1 MEKKL
6 IISILVG
13 ATFVYGGILTL
24 NDDREVGLTL
34 VVVGGLLV
42 AIPLWNWFRYFRSLS
57 ATRNEPPKAGKRKKK
72 SHLKVVRK
80 DEDERPTYH

>member
-1 MEKKL
+1 MQKKL

-13 ATFVYGGILTL
+13 ATFIYGGILTL
-24 NDDREVGLTL
+24 NNDREVGWTM

-42 AIPLWNWFRYFRSLS
+42 AMPLWNSFRYFRNLS
-57 ATRNEPPKAGKRKKK
+57 ATRNEPPKTGRRRRK
-72 SHLKVVRK
+72 SHLKVVRQ